1 MSEKNNNYQKLFL
14 EKKYSE
20 IIRDIE
26 NKDKIVSAGLLNLLG
41 VCKLLRNSKDKN
53 DLFHA
58 NEIFKEAY
66 LLEKKTKFGLES
78 VINFINSSANIF
90 SENYNANNNNL
101 LKEAEIYFKEA
112 EINFGFNEKLILAII
127 RIYKRQNNIKNT
139 LYYLKKLIDNNYTN
153 PKVLCSFIY
162 RNCFIKNWKQED
174 FLNYSKLFN
183 KILKN
188 LEKSNDIQIKIKKKE
203 KINLAF
209 LSSDI
214 KENHSITFFLKTL
227 LLNYNKEKFKITLIA
242 NSELEDETTIFFK
255 SLVDDYIKLS
265 KLNDNEALSYVRGK
279 NFDVIF
285 DLMGVTSSNRLT
297 LFKNR
302 MAPIQISW
310 LGYCNTTGIE
320 QMDYLFADKN
330 TIFKN
335 EENLYSEK
343 VIYLPKIWNCHSGIN
358 QKRNKI
364 NSPLLSNKFITFA
377 SFNNF
382 NKINEDVIRVWS
394 EILNKVKN
402 SKLILKSSIKMQT
415 DIIKNQF
422 EKKNVLD
429 SVIFL
434 EKKTFNDHLNLYNSV
449 DISLDTFP
457 YNGVTTSFE
466 SIWTGVPVLT
476 MKGYNFNSRCGESIN
491 KNLNLEYLIAQDEND
506 YISKAVH
513 LSNNID
519 DLVNIRNQV
528 FDSALN
534 TPLFDKDS
542 FSKDFFRIVEDIYN
556 SH

>member
-1 MSEKNNNYQKLFL
+1 MSKKNSNYEKLFL

-20 IIRDIE
+20 IIKDIE
-26 NKDKIVSAGLLNLLG
+26 NKDKIESAGLLNLLG
-41 VCKLLRNSKDKN
+41 VCKLLRNNKDKN
-53 DLFHA
+53 DLIQA
-58 NEIFKEAY
+58 NENFKKAY

-90 SENYNANNNNL
+90 SENYNANNNKL
-101 LKEAEIYFKEA
+101 LEEAEIYFKEA
-112 EINFGFNEKLILAII
+112 EVNFGFNEKLILAII

-139 LYYLKKLIDNNYTN
+139 LYYLKKLIDNYINS
-153 PKVLCSFIY
+153 KVLCYFIY

-188 LEKSNDIQIKIKKKE
+188 LDKNNDIQIKIKKKE

-209 LSSDI
+209 LSSDL

-227 LLNYNKEKFKITLIA
+227 LLNFNKEKFKITLIA

-265 KLNDNEALSYVRGK
+265 ELNDNEALSYVREK
-279 NFDVIF
+279 NFDVVF
-285 DLMGVTSSNRLT
+285 DLMGVTSSNRLI

-330 TIFKN
+330 TIYKN

-364 NSPLLSNKFITFA
+364 NSPLLRNKFITFA

-382 NKINEDVIRVWS
+382 NKINEDVIKVWS

-422 EKKNVLD
+422 EKKNILD

-466 SIWTGVPVLT
+466 SIWAGVPVLT

-519 DLVNIRNQV
+519 DLVNIRNKV
-528 FDSALN
+528 FDTALN